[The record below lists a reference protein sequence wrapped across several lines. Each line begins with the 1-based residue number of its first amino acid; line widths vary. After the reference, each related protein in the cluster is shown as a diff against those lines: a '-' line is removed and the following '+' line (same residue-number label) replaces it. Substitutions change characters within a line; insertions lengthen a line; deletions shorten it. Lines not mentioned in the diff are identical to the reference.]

1 MIFLGMTLSVYAQQQ
16 GSASV
21 EIETRSLDELYQAA
35 LEEGGEF
42 VLRAGGDKSDQI
54 DYYLDMFKARF
65 PKLKVTHTVDV
76 SIKHA
81 PRYDNA
87 RAAGGKSKIPDVIQ
101 FQTLHRFTYYTE
113 QGFLDIYK
121 PKNWDKVFP
130 DYKDPHGHWTGLYG
144 VTFSN
149 YVNTDLIPEEKA
161 PRDAIDYL
169 DPALKGKVILTY
181 PHDDDALCSNQ
192 QRVVCS
198 ELYHLLGIRT
208 YGRFANEVYVP
219 GKGLFSHLVSG
230 SRYSHTGK
238 TQGGS

>member
-1 MIFLGMTLSVYAQQQ
+1 MKKYLYATLFLTVSLSGFAQT
-16 GSASV
+16 GSAYV
-21 EIETRSLDELYQAA
+21 EIETRSLEELYQAA

-76 SIKHA
+76 SINHA

-87 RAAGGKSKIPDVIQ
+87 RAAGGQENIPDVIQ

-113 QGFLDIYK
+113 QGYLDIYK

-149 YVNTDLIPEEKA
+149 YVNTDMIPADQA
-161 PRDAIDYL
+161 PRDAMDYL
-169 DPALKGKVILTY
+169 DPALKGKVILKPIAIFHFRT
-181 PHDDDALCSNQ
+181 DLKT
-192 QRVVCS
+192 
-198 ELYHLLGIRT
+198 LLITPGTLATAAPPRRRIRPT
-208 YGRFANEVYVP
+208 STPRTASTP
-219 GKGLFSHLVSG
+219 SS
-230 SRYSHTGK
+230 
-238 TQGGS
+238 